1 MLPLLPDELLLDAYR
16 SALRLQLDRD
26 FVHMLRSEIRHRK
39 LSVPE
44 EPHFGQESARCV
56 NALQTGQIKKG
67 SLLRYRFI
75 PVYPR

>member
-26 FVHMLRSEIRHRK
+26 FVHMLRSEIRRRK

-44 EPHFGQESARCV
+44 ERVF
-56 NALQTGQIKKG
+56 
-67 SLLRYRFI
+67 
-75 PVYPR
+75 